1 MKHLKR
7 FNESV
12 EPTKRL
18 SVEDIED
25 YFLEFIDNGS
35 MEFYHSLIP
44 ISLSPNKEI
53 HTTFKLSDNFH
64 IYKLLKN

>member
-18 SVEDIED
+18 SVEEIED

-35 MEFYHSLIP
+35 SL
-44 ISLSPNKEI
+44 
-53 HTTFKLSDNFH
+53 
-64 IYKLLKN
+64 